1 VAQRRVFSQ
10 NAGMR
15 DFGQPYR
22 GEHLARVAFPLGGI
36 GAGMLC
42 LEGSG
47 ALSQL
52 SLRHRPEIFSEPLAF
67 AAICLKGAGSN
78 LARLIEGPVPLHK
91 PLFPWHR
98 AAVLGS
104 GSGAPGRSY
113 GLPRLGEAEFEAR
126 FPFAQVRLRDP
137 SLPLAISITGWSP
150 FIPGQADDSSLPV
163 AALEYGLRNLSD
175 APVDAIFSFH
185 SANFML
191 QLGGPPAAVREISG
205 GFALCQSGSDEKP
218 ELEGA
223 FSAALDAPEVDVDC
237 RWFRGGWFDPLT
249 MLWKSVADGRVPS
262 AAPYEEGPPSAG
274 ASLYAPLVLAP
285 REERTLC
292 LRLAWYVPASDL
304 RTESGQ
310 VRSARQATGDVA
322 DGYRPW
328 YAGRFADIEDLN
340 HYWAGQYARLREETT
355 CFADCLHEST
365 LPAEV
370 MEAVAANLS
379 ILRSPTLLRQADGR
393 LWAFEGCGDAEGCC
407 PGSCTHVWNYA
418 QALPHLFPELER
430 GLRETEFG
438 ESQDAAGHQSF
449 RASLP
454 IREAA
459 HDFHAAADGQLGG
472 VLKAY
477 RDWRISGDTGWL
489 RRLWPRIKSS
499 LQYAIETWDPDRQ
512 GWLIEPHH
520 NTYDIEFWGPESMC
534 TSFYLAALRAAA
546 AMAEVLGSADDERGY
561 LDLYDAGRE
570 RFERELYNGEYFFQ
584 RVQWQGLRGA
594 SPLDPSLQRLDHDSG
609 YSPEA
614 VALLRREGPKYQYGD
629 GCLSDGVL
637 GAWMAEVCGLGSIL
651 DREKVRS
658 HLCAVHGYNLRHDL
672 STHANPQRS
681 GYAFGREGGL
691 LLCSWPRGGE
701 PSLPFA
707 YSNEVWT
714 GIEYQ
719 VAAHLIMHG
728 HLEEGLE
735 VVRLCRRRYDGSVRN
750 PFDEIECGHFYARAL
765 SSYSLLQALSGARYD
780 AVEKKLTLHPAIAED
795 FRAFISTATGFGHVG
810 VREGRPFLEVR
821 HGEIELREIDYA
833 PAPQSPSPL

>member
-1 VAQRRVFSQ
+1 VAARRVFAQ
-10 NAGMR
+10 NACMR
-15 DFGQPYR
+15 DFGETYR
-22 GEHLARVAFPLGGI
+22 GEHLTRVAFPLGGL

-47 ALSQL
+47 ALSHL
-52 SLRHRPEIFSEPLAF
+52 SLRHRPEILSEPLAF
-67 AAICLKGAGSN
+67 AAICLKDPDSN
-78 LARLIEGPVPLHK
+78 LARVLEGPVPVHK

-98 AAVLGS
+98 LVVMGS

-113 GLPRLGEAEFEAR
+113 GLPRLRQAEFEAR

-137 SLPLAISITGWSP
+137 ELPLCVSITGWSP
-150 FIPGQADDSSLPV
+150 FIPGEADASSLPV
-163 AALEYGLRNLSD
+163 AALEYGLRNTSD
-175 APVDAIFSFH
+175 APLDAIFSFH

-191 QLGGPPAAVREISG
+191 ALGGPPAAVRGIPG
-205 GFALCQSGSDEKP
+205 GFALCQPGSDERP
-218 ELEGA
+218 EVEGS
-223 FSAALDAPEVDVDC
+223 FSASLDAPDVRVDC

-249 MLWKSVADGRVPS
+249 MLWKTLAEGRMPS
-262 AAPYEEGPPSAG
+262 SAPYEEGPSSAG
-274 ASLYAPLVLAP
+274 ASLYAPLALAP
-285 REERTLC
+285 GEERTLR

-304 RTESGQ
+304 CAESSQLG
-310 VRSARQATGDVA
+310 SARQAGGDVA
-322 DGYRPW
+322 TGYRPW
-328 YAGRFADIEDLN
+328 YAGRFGDIEQVN
-340 HYWAGQYARLREETT
+340 RYWTGEYARLREETT

-365 LPAEV
+365 LPPEV
-370 MEAVAANLS
+370 MEAVTSNLG
-379 ILRSPTLLRQADGR
+379 ILRSPTLLRQSDGR

-438 ESQDAAGHQSF
+438 ECQDASGHQNF

-454 IREAA
+454 IREAP

-472 VLKAY
+472 VLKVY
-477 RDWRISGDTGWL
+477 RDWRISGDTDWL
-489 RRLWPRIKSS
+489 RGLWPRVRSS
-499 LQYAIETWDPDRQ
+499 LHYAIETWDPERQ

-520 NTYDIEFWGPESMC
+520 NTFDIEFWGPDGMC

-546 AMAEVLGSADDERGY
+546 AMAEALGSAEEARGY
-561 LDLYDAGRE
+561 LELYEAGRE
-570 RFERELYNGEYFFQ
+570 RLEGELYNGEYFFQ
-584 RVQWQGLRGA
+584 RVQWQGLRAA
-594 SPLDPSLQRLDHDSG
+594 SPLDPSQKHLPHDSG

-614 VALLRREGPKYQYGD
+614 IEVFEREGPKYQYGD

-637 GAWMAEVCGLGSIL
+637 GAWMAEVCGLGAIL

-658 HLCAVHGYNLRHDL
+658 HLLAVHRYNLRHDL
-672 STHANPQRS
+672 SAHANPQRS
-681 GYAFGREGGL
+681 GYGFGSEGGL
-691 LLCSWPRGGE
+691 LLCSWPRGNAL
-701 PSLPFA
+701 SLPLP

-714 GIEYQ
+714 GVEYQ

-735 VVRLCRRRYDGSVRN
+735 IVRLARRRYDGRVRN

-780 AVEKKLTLHPAIAED
+780 AVEKKLTLRPAIAGD
-795 FRAFISTATGFGHVG
+795 FRAFLSTAGGFGHVG
-810 VREGRPFLEVR
+810 VREGKPFLEVR
-821 HGEIELREIDYA
+821 RGAIEVREIDYT
-833 PAPQSPSPL
+833 PAADGGR

>member
-1 VAQRRVFSQ
+1 VAKRHVFSQ

-47 ALSQL
+47 ALSHL
-52 SLRHRPEIFSEPLAF
+52 SLRHRPGILSEPLAF

-78 LARLIEGPVPLHK
+78 LARLLEGPVPVHK

-98 AAVLGS
+98 IVVMSS

-113 GLPRLGEAEFEAR
+113 GLPRLGQAEFEAR
-126 FPFAQVRLRDP
+126 FPFARVRLRDP
-137 SLPLAISITGWSP
+137 ALPLAVEITGWSP
-150 FIPGQADDSSLPV
+150 FVPGQADDSSLPV
-163 AALEYGLRNLSD
+163 AALEYGLRNASD
-175 APVDAIFSFH
+175 APLEAIFSFH

-191 QLGGPPAAVREISG
+191 ALGGPPGGVRPIPG
-205 GFALCQSGSDEKP
+205 GFVLYQPGSDENP
-218 ELEGA
+218 ELEGS
-223 FSAALDAPEVDVDC
+223 FSAVLDAPDVRVDC

-249 MLWKSVADGRVPS
+249 MLWRTIADGQMPNTTSYEAGAPS
-262 AAPYEEGPPSAG
+262 VG
-274 ASLYAPLVLAP
+274 ASLYAPLTLEP
-285 REERTLC
+285 GEQRTFG

-310 VRSARQATGDVA
+310 VGSARSGTGEVA
-322 DGYRPW
+322 EGYRPW
-328 YAGRFADIEDLN
+328 YAERFGDIEEVN
-340 HYWAGQYARLREETT
+340 RYWVGQYSSLREETA

-365 LPAEV
+365 LPPEV

-379 ILRSPTLLRQADGR
+379 ILRSPTLLRQFDGR
-393 LWAFEGCGDAEGCC
+393 LWAFEGCGDSEGCC

-418 QALPHLFPELER
+418 QALPHLFPDLER
-430 GLRETEFG
+430 GM
-438 ESQDAAGHQSF
+438 
-449 RASLP
+449 
-454 IREAA
+454 

-477 RDWRISGDTGWL
+477 RDWRISGDTDWL
-489 RRLWPRIKSS
+489 RRLWPRIQGS
-499 LQYAIETWDPDRQ
+499 LRYAIETWDPERQ

-520 NTYDIEFWGPESMC
+520 NTYDIEFWGPDAMC
-534 TSFYLAALRAAA
+534 TSFYLGALRAAA
-546 AMAEVLGSADDERGY
+546 AMAEALGCADDAHGY
-561 LDLYDAGRE
+561 LQLSEATRA
-570 RFERELYNGEYFFQ
+570 RLERELYNGEYFFQ
-584 RVQWQGLRGA
+584 RVQWQGLRAA
-594 SPLDPSLQRLDHDSG
+594 SPLDPGQQRLDHDSG

-614 VALLRREGPKYQYGD
+614 LEVFQREGPKYQYGE

-637 GAWMAEVCGLGSIL
+637 GAWMAEVCGLGPIL

-658 HLCAVHGYNLRHDL
+658 HLLAVHHHNLRHDL
-672 STHANPQRS
+672 SAHANPQRS
-681 GYAFGREGGL
+681 GYAFGSEGGL

-701 PSLPFA
+701 TSLPFP

-735 VVRLCRRRYDGSVRN
+735 IVRLCRRRYDGRVRN

-765 SSYSLLQALSGARYD
+765 ASYSLLQALSGARYD
-780 AVEKKLTLHPAIAED
+780 AVEKKLTLRPAIAGD
-795 FRAFISTATGFGHVG
+795 FRAFISTASGFGHVG
-810 VREGRPFLEVR
+810 VREGKPFLEVR

-833 PAPQSPSPL
+833 PSAHGGR

>member
-1 VAQRRVFSQ
+1 
-10 NAGMR
+10 MR

-47 ALSQL
+47 ALSHF
-52 SLRHRPEIFSEPLAF
+52 SLRHRPEILSEPLAF
-67 AAICLKGAGSN
+67 AAICLKGAGSS
-78 LARLIEGPVPLHK
+78 LARLLEGPVPVHK

-98 AAVLGS
+98 VVVLGS

-113 GLPRLGEAEFEAR
+113 GLPRLRQAEFEAR
-126 FPFAQVRLRDP
+126 FPFARVRLGDP
-137 SLPLAISITGWSP
+137 ELPLAVSITGWSP
-150 FIPGQADDSSLPV
+150 FIPGHADDSSLPV
-163 AALEYGLRNLSD
+163 AALEYGLRNASD
-175 APVDAIFSFH
+175 TQLEAIFSFH

-205 GFALCQSGSDEKP
+205 GFVLCQPGSDEKP
-218 ELEGA
+218 ELEGT
-223 FSAALDAPEVDVDC
+223 FSAALDAPDVRVDC
-237 RWFRGGWFDPLT
+237 RWFRGGWFDPLS
-249 MLWKSVADGRVPS
+249 MLWKSLAEGRMPS
-262 AAPYEEGPPSAG
+262 AGPHEEGPPSAG
-274 ASLYAPLVLAP
+274 ASLYAPLALAP
-285 REERTLC
+285 GEERSLC

-304 RTESGQ
+304 RTEAGR
-310 VRSARQATGDVA
+310 VGSARQASGDVA
-322 DGYRPW
+322 DGHRPW
-328 YAGRFADIEDLN
+328 YASRFGGIEEVSR
-340 HYWAGQYARLREETT
+340 YWAGQYARLREETT

-365 LPAEV
+365 LPPEV
-370 MEAVAANLS
+370 MEAVAANLA
-379 ILRSPTLLRQADGR
+379 ILRSPTLLRQSDGR
-393 LWAFEGCGDAEGCC
+393 LWAFEGCGDSEGCC

-438 ESQDAAGHQSF
+438 ECQDAGGHQNF

-477 RDWRISGDTGWL
+477 RDWRISGDTDWL
-489 RRLWPRIKSS
+489 RRLWPRIQSS
-499 LQYAIETWDPDRQ
+499 LHYAIETWDPERQ

-520 NTYDIEFWGPESMC
+520 NTYDIEFWGPDGMC

-546 AMAEVLGSADDERGY
+546 AMAEALGSAEDARGY
-561 LDLYDAGRE
+561 LELYDAGRE
-570 RFERELYNGEYFFQ
+570 RLEGELYNGEYFFQ
-584 RVQWQGLRGA
+584 RVQWQGLRSA
-594 SPLDPSLQRLDHDSG
+594 SPLDPDHPRLGHDSG

-614 VALLRREGPKYQYGD
+614 VELFQREGPKYQYGD

-637 GAWMAEVCGLGSIL
+637 GAWMAEVCGLGCIF

-658 HLCAVHGYNLRHDL
+658 HLLAVHRHNLRHDL
-672 STHANPQRS
+672 SAHANPQRS
-681 GYAFGREGGL
+681 GYAFGGEGGL
-691 LLCSWPRGGE
+691 LVCSWPRGNE
-701 PSLPFA
+701 LSLPLP

-714 GIEYQ
+714 GVEYQ

-735 VVRLCRRRYDGSVRN
+735 IVRLCRRRYDGRVRN

-780 AVEKKLTLHPAIAED
+780 GLEKKLTLHPAVAGD

-810 VREGRPFLEVR
+810 VREGKPFLEVR

-833 PAPQSPSPL
+833 PAADGGR